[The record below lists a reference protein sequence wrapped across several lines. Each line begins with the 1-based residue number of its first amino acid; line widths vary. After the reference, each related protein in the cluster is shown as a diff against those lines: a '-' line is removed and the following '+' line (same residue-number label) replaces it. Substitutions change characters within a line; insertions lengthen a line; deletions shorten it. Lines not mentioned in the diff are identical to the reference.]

1 MATRTGTITITTI
14 TTTFTAKDA
23 PITTP
28 TDLLGAGPLL
38 RLLHLCSP
46 TLPIGTFAYSQGLE
60 PAVNAAWV
68 RDEAE
73 AQSWIVGL
81 LGSQLGRLDLPVLR
95 RLYDAWGEHED
106 DAPSRAVAAWSA
118 FLIASRPSA
127 ELQTEERHL
136 GGALARVVAGLGLP
150 EAAAWASRDDV
161 TYATIFALAARRWN
175 VPVAPAAQGFA
186 FAWAEAQTSA
196 AVRLV
201 PLGQS
206 AGQRILAAAGA
217 AIPEIVARALSLAD
231 DELGA
236 AAPRLA
242 VASAWHET
250 QYSRLFRS

>member
-1 MATRTGTITITTI
+1 VS
-14 TTTFTAKDA
+14 
-23 PITTP
+23 
-28 TDLLGAGPLL
+28 AG
-38 RLLHLCSP
+38 
-46 TLPIGTFAYSQGLE
+46 
-60 PAVNAAWV
+60 WV
-68 RDEAE
+68 RDETQAS
-73 AQSWIVGL
+73 AWILGL
-81 LGSQLGRLDLPVLR
+81 LGSQLGRLDLPLLR
-95 RLYDAWGEHED
+95 RLYDAWGGQES
-106 DAPSRAVAAWSA
+106 DASVRAVSAWSR

-136 GGALARVVAGLGLP
+136 GAALARVVGGLGLP
-150 EAAAWASRDDV
+150 EAADWASRGDV

-175 VPVAPAAQGFA
+175 VPVAAAAQGFA

-206 AGQRILAAAGA
+206 AGQRILAAAA
-217 AIPEIVARALSLAD
+217 TTIPDVVVRALALPD
-231 DELGA
+231 DEIGA